1 MVSLAI
7 AGCGA
12 ATAHKQTTTQASLPQ
27 AHPQVVEPLAGAA
40 APSATTSQLAVPP
53 GGATS
58 PPGPNPTAPASATTT
73 PAKGAPS
80 DADVRAAI
88 AQFQLAIAQYHL
100 NSLNFAGVLLDPSQL
115 PPGVWNVS
123 IASVEIAYG
132 HAVACGGKMYPAE
145 LGTASERYPCGTLV
159 YFRYRGRIVRVPV
172 IDYGPGIPGRMW
184 DISGAAA
191 LALHFPGLGPIEWRL
206 G

>member
-1 MVSLAI
+1 MVALVI

-12 ATAHKQTTTQASLPQ
+12 SAAHNQTTTQASLPQ
-27 AHPQVVEPLAGAA
+27 AHPQAIEPLAGAA
-40 APSATTSQLAVPP
+40 PPSATTPQLPVPT
-53 GGATS
+53 GAAT
-58 PPGPNPTAPASATTT
+58 PPSNPNANGPASVTRA
-73 PAKGAPS
+73 PAKGAPT
-80 DADVRAAI
+80 DAQVRAAI
-88 AQFQLAIAQYHL
+88 AQFQIAIAQYHL
-100 NSLNFAGVLLDPSQL
+100 NLLNFSGVLLDPSQL

-132 HAVACGGKMYPAE
+132 HAVACGGIMYPAE
-145 LGTASERYPCGTLV
+145 LGVASERYPCGTLV
-159 YFRYRGRIVRVPV
+159 YFRYGGRIIRVPV

-206 G
+206 R